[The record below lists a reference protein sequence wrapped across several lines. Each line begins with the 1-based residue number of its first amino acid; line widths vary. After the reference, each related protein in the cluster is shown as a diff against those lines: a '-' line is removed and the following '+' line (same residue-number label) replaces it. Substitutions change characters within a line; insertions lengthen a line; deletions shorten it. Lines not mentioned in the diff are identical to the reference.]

1 MPTASSRMLTLLSL
15 LQTRRDWPGARL
27 ADRLGVSPRTVRRDV
42 DRLRE
47 LGYRVEAT
55 MGPDGGY
62 RLEAGSE
69 LPPLLFD
76 DEQAVAVTVALRAAA
91 LSSAGIEEAALRA
104 LATVRQV
111 LPARLR
117 HRYDAIEFTAAVD
130 ERAPVDA
137 AVLEAISAGIHARE
151 ELRFDYARVGEEFD
165 SPAGDVTAPRR
176 TQPHHLVATGGRWYV
191 VGWDT
196 EREDWRVYRVDRMR
210 LRSHRGARFAPR
222 TVPGGDPH
230 RFLRARFR
238 GATDAD
244 AWPCRATVVVHA
256 AAARVLPFAGDGVV
270 TPIDADSCSFETGAW
285 SWPAL
290 AALLARFDA
299 EIDVVEPPELSRAFA
314 DLAARASRA
323 AAGASPVASNRREA
337 DSVDA
342 AGAQH

>member
-1 MPTASSRMLTLLSL
+1 M
-15 LQTRRDWPGARL
+15 
-27 ADRLGVSPRTVRRDV
+27 RRDV

-55 MGPDGGY
+55 KGPDGGY

-111 LPARLR
+111 MPARLR
-117 HRYDAIEFTAAVD
+117 HRYDAIDFTAAAED
-130 ERAPVDA
+130 REPVDA
-137 AVLEAISAGIHARE
+137 AVLEAISAGIRARE
-151 ELRFDYARVGEEFD
+151 ELRFDYVRVGGGIDSASEE
-165 SPAGDVTAPRR
+165 VTAPRR
-176 TQPHHLVATGGRWYV
+176 TQPHHLVAMSGRWYV
-191 VGWDT
+191 VGWDA

-210 LRSHRGARFAPR
+210 LRSHRGARFASR

-230 RFLRARFR
+230 GFLRARFR
-238 GATDAD
+238 GTTDAD

-256 AAARVLPFAGDGVV
+256 SAARVLPFASDGVV
-270 TPIDADSCSFETGAW
+270 TPIDADTCLLETGAW

-290 AALLARFDA
+290 AALLARFDT
-299 EIDVVEPPELSRAFA
+299 EIDVVEPPELSKAFA
-314 DLAARASRA
+314 DLAARARRT
-323 AAGASPVASNRREA
+323 AAGASVIDSPSARNRRGA

-342 AGAQH
+342 TGAPR